1 MAQLPG
7 EDYPAQIKRLR
18 ARLGLTQSALAKV
31 LGVSFPTINRWENGK
46 ARPSQLSWSQ
56 FLKLAGELDVN
67 RVSEPEPPPYPAEPP
82 ILDFTAGPDGVRTLV
97 EGKRAVGRTER
108 WLQTGVTDLQGMHL
122 LDNSSY
128 WTKQRRE
135 LVRWLDDRAPS
146 FTEGYVA
153 AVRLLHTP
161 SFPARVHLVCH
172 VVRDI
177 YRHLPATLG
186 ATSLPRAAEVF
197 PDMVKN
203 LTEKWNTFPQ
213 TENERSGRIG
223 SDVAVSSQVH
233 RCLVKLVEKSMELT
247 DQPTVGKQLAI
258 ALFRSLDRRDD
269 EFIYPWIISS
279 FDGEYEFFVR
289 RAHFARSLDR
299 VPTDD
304 GLMEHF
310 EAFERGFHSLVGPYF
325 SGKEELD
332 AILQDTNTA
341 AD

>member
-1 MAQLPG
+1 MP
-7 EDYPAQIKRLR
+7 R
-18 ARLGLTQSALAKV
+18 
-31 LGVSFPTINRWENGK
+31 
-46 ARPSQLSWSQ
+46 
-56 FLKLAGELDVN
+56 
-67 RVSEPEPPPYPAEPP
+67 
-82 ILDFTAGPDGVRTLV
+82 
-97 EGKRAVGRTER
+97 
-108 WLQTGVTDLQGMHL
+108 MHL

-146 FTEGYVA
+146 FTEGYVS

-172 VVRDI
+172 LVRDI
-177 YRHLPATLG
+177 YRYLPTALG
-186 ATSLPRAAEVF
+186 VKSLPRPAEVF

-203 LTEKWNTFPQ
+203 LTEKWKTFLP
-213 TENERSGRIG
+213 TENERSGRMG
-223 SDVAVSSQVH
+223 SDVVVSAQVH
-233 RCLVKLVEKSMELT
+233 RCVVKLVEKSREMA

-258 ALFRSLDRRDD
+258 SLFRSLDRRND
-269 EFIYPWIISS
+269 EFIHPWIISS
-279 FDGEYEFFVR
+279 FDGEHDFFVR
-289 RAHFARSLDR
+289 RAHLARNLDQ
-299 VPTDD
+299 VPTDE
-304 GLMEHF
+304 GLLEHF